1 MRIRMKVISVDD
13 ASSWTVI
20 EQEAGADPA
29 VQGSGPHSFLCG
41 ACGTVLVEGARLGQ
55 IESAVFRCVQC
66 RKLNAMPRVMG
77 GDAPQG

>member
-13 ASSWTVI
+13 ASSWNVI

-29 VQGSGPHSFLCG
+29 VRGSGPHSFLCG

-55 IESAVFRCVQC
+55 IESAVFRCVRC
-66 RKLNAMPRVMG
+66 RRLNAMPMVMG
-77 GDAPQG
+77 GDAPQS